1 LEEIVVE
8 RLEIPVDGSQLAAQ
22 PATGFFRVA
31 KDGHVRAAPLGDSPA
46 LASFKKGAVLPV
58 EARIGS
64 WARVQWGKGRTGFV
78 ELAAEEKL
86 APKGKPAF
94 AGVES
99 TMWKTP
105 PRITLD
111 ADTSKGG
118 AAVTA
123 EHFQLAGTV
132 EDPE

>member
-1 LEEIVVE
+1 ELKKGYAEKTVPLQLLVFDEKLEEIVVE

-78 ELAAEEKL
+78 
-86 APKGKPAF
+86 
-94 AGVES
+94 
-99 TMWKTP
+99 
-105 PRITLD
+105 
-111 ADTSKGG
+111 
-118 AAVTA
+118 
-123 EHFQLAGTV
+123 
-132 EDPE
+132 